1 MSRQIGQNA
10 EEQACQFLQQQGF
23 SLICQNF
30 SPPPPPPGEIDLIG
44 VLDVIVLF
52 VEVKARRSAE
62 FGTALDMVGKTKQIK
77 IRKTAEI
84 FLQRHT
90 RYQNAE
96 CRFDVIGITSGEIE
110 WIKGAF

>member
-10 EEQACQFLQQQGF
+10 EEQACQFLQQNGF

-30 SPPPPPPGEIDLIG
+30 STPLGEIDLIG
-44 VLDVIVLF
+44 VLDGIVLF

-62 FGTALDMVGKTKQIK
+62 FGTALDMVSKTKQIK

-84 FLQRHT
+84 FLQRYT

-96 CRFDVIGITSGEIE
+96 CRFDVIGITGGEIQ
-110 WIKGAF
+110 WVKAAF